1 MDDEA
6 PVPEVT
12 DEMAGVGLA
21 WRDRLARIRSRPV
34 VKQVSA
40 MVAGTAVA
48 GVVGILVT
56 PIISRLY
63 TPVDVGAAGVAINF
77 AYVSVMICA
86 LRYDMAVI
94 DSKTDHDAERAFLL
108 GTFFL
113 VLLSG
118 LSGLA
123 MLVCIRRNLFGLG
136 ILPLW
141 SLIPMILVGILGGF
155 NMMLRAWNVRFQR
168 FREIAKATVQQAF
181 GRAVLPVLLAP
192 LKIGWFGLFLG
203 EAAGRVLGT
212 GALLKSAGKARR
224 LPTRWSGYGTPAE
237 ALRKTWRYPV
247 ILTPS
252 GIVDS
257 LASTMLIPLAAQAFG
272 VAAAGQLFM
281 AQRIAVLPALMLNS
295 AVGEVFHAKAS
306 KVYRENPSALP
317 ALLKKAIFGLLAVG
331 LATVA
336 PIALVA
342 PTIVPVILGKKWL
355 VTGILVAILAPATV
369 FYLMTATSR
378 VISVVGQQQKKAFFD
393 AVRFLSLVGGFIIAP
408 KLGYDIISC
417 VIIYAVFECFTRSVY
432 IFITFRSVKAGVRA

>member
-1 MDDEA
+1 
-6 PVPEVT
+6 
-12 DEMAGVGLA
+12 MAGVGLA

-118 LSGLA
+118 LSGLV

-281 AQRIAVLPALMLNS
+281 AQRIAVLPALLLTG
-295 AVGEVFHAKAS
+295 AVGEVFHSKAS

-317 ALLKKAIFGLLAVG
+317 GLLKKAVFGLLAVG

-432 IFITFRSVKAGVRA
+432 IYITFRAVKITCDSTQSIYRNVLR